1 MESPLPASAQDRL
14 YVTEVFTSVQGEGVL
29 TGVPS
34 VFVRLSGCNLRCAW
48 CDTPYSSWSP
58 EGEHVTV
65 DDLVA
70 DVLGRGVRHVV
81 LTGGE
86 PMLQAGAVP
95 LTRRLAGHGCHITV
109 ETAGTVDASLHI
121 DLASISPK
129 LADSAPTA
137 PAAWVRRHEATR
149 RRPEVVAR
157 LVRDHDHQLKFVVG
171 ATTDLSEIEALL
183 ADVAALA
190 GGPVRPE
197 RVLLMPEGRDPATL
211 DRHLAR
217 AVPAAITRGWRISD
231 RLHVRLFGDTR
242 GT

>member
-1 MESPLPASAQDRL
+1 MTRVSSRL
-14 YVTEVFTSVQGEGVL
+14 FVTEVFTSVQGEGTL

-58 EGEHVTV
+58 EGEHIEIDALV
-65 DDLVA
+65 DDVVA
-70 DVLGRGVRHVV
+70 RGPRHVV

-86 PMLQAGAVP
+86 PMLQTAAVP
-95 LTRRLAGHGCHITV
+95 FTKKLAARGLHVTV
-109 ETAGTVDASLHI
+109 ETAGTVDAPLHI

-129 LADSAPTA
+129 LSDSTPSA
-137 PAAWVRRHEATR
+137 PAAWVQRHAERR
-149 RRPEVVAR
+149 RRPDVVAR

-171 ATTDLSEIEALL
+171 APTDLAEIDAFV
-183 ADVAALA
+183 ADVERALGA
-190 GGPVRPE
+190 RLASD
-197 RVLLMPEGRDPATL
+197 RILLMPEGRDVETL
-211 DRHLAR
+211 DAHLSR
-217 AVPAAITRGWRISD
+217 AVPAAIERGWRISD